1 MTTKKATGGKATDK
15 RLRNNSSY
23 QVEFPFTTIY
33 KSSDPP
39 LLVKKYLRS
48 DLRERDSEISSRTDI
63 ISRLSKE
70 FSCIPETEY
79 FFEKDFIICHQHLVQ
94 KQTWPQKGQRET
106 LCSFINLANEL
117 DQISSKIVHGDLS
130 KKNILYDGSAFKII
144 DWEPCLW
151 QKRKGRVTLMYTE
164 PYLSIEDRRNGTLT
178 QTTAKLSYLFS
189 TFRGLHGFFPF
200 SKGRNLVRDRIKNEV
215 SLLPISEGELSSMSF
230 LDLTHFALREKNTI
244 FDLLMLYRS

>member
-1 MTTKKATGGKATDK
+1 MTENCFTGDSTFK
-15 RLRNNSSY
+15 
-23 QVEFPFTTIY
+23 VEFPCTIIS
-33 KSSDPP
+33 KNSDPP
-39 LLVKKYLRS
+39 ILIKKYLRS
-48 DLRERDSEISSRTDI
+48 DLREKDSLISLRTDK
-63 ISRLSKE
+63 ISNLSKD
-70 FSCIPETEY
+70 FLCIPETEY
-79 FFEKDFIICHQHLVQ
+79 FFEKDFIICHQHLVE
-94 KQTWPQKGQRET
+94 KQIWPQKDQIET
-106 LCSFINLANEL
+106 FCSFIQLAGEL
-117 DQISSKIVHGDLS
+117 DQISSQIVHGDLT
-130 KKNILYDGSAFKII
+130 KKNFLYDGSAFKII

-178 QTTAKLSYLFS
+178 QTTDKLSYLFS